1 MSRKRL
7 LETVSVS
14 ALHRLSPAE
23 NVKAGYSAKAERYAR
38 KGVRLGK
45 NTATISK
52 RQFLKKQTA
61 EREGLAKPV
70 SLERAS
76 KARSAGEFRYA
87 NAATEAQAG
96 KQRETAAVKKSFR
109 FLPDVKSVSD
119 LAGKHYRVK
128 NAEQRFLDFV
138 ARKDAGET
146 VPIHE
151 FKAMM
156 DVGSEIK
163 YPRLAELRRSPITR
177 PTS

>member
-14 ALHRLSPAE
+14 AVRRLSPAE

-38 KGVRLGK
+38 KGARLGK
-45 NTATISK
+45 STATISK
-52 RQFLKKQTA
+52 RQFLKRQTA
-61 EREGLAKPV
+61 EREGLAKAV
-70 SLERAS
+70 SLEKAA
-76 KARSAGEFRYA
+76 KARRVGEFRYA
-87 NAATEAQAG
+87 NAASEAQAG
-96 KQRETAAVKKSFR
+96 KQRETNDMKR
-109 FLPDVKSVSD
+109 TLRRLPDVKSVSD
-119 LAGKHYRVK
+119 LKGNHYRVK
-128 NAEQRFLDFV
+128 NAERRFLDFV
-138 ARKDAGET
+138 ARKEAGET